1 MPLIVLQ
8 HFRGNLDN
16 WDPAD
21 TTWAV
26 RQAQYERGLHG
37 IEADVQLQ
45 LVDDPAVIDQVTEA
59 YRIKYRNQGSLLS
72 QFLRTPATGATLQ
85 LEA

>member
-1 MPLIVLQ
+1 
-8 HFRGNLDN
+8 
-16 WDPAD
+16 
-21 TTWAV
+21 
-26 RQAQYERGLHG
+26 
-37 IEADVQLQ
+37 VQLQ